1 MKTQAKSDL
10 CETCGSFKNIKIILI
25 RVSIIIIYIR
35 NKIYDLLPN
44 VIQQEREQMF
54 CTTRKYET
62 FIARYLAFVSK
73 QNSLCTSTCSVLV
86 ILLDFKSIRRM
97 EISLSFLD
105 RPFNLFVSSSSVFN
119 CIPLFKSFFHS
130 I

>member
-54 CTTRKYET
+54 CTTRKYQT
-62 FIARYLAFVSK
+62 FIGRS
-73 QNSLCTSTCSVLV
+73 CTSTCSVLV

-105 RPFNLFVSSSSVFN
+105 RPFNFFV
-119 CIPLFKSFFHS
+119 IPLFSIVFLFLKVFFIRFSHVQ
-130 I
+130 